1 MTDKERIA
9 LGDELIAL
17 MAENDRLLERLLAG
31 RKREEELKA
40 LFFGQ
45 KEKAA

>member
-9 LGDELIAL
+9 IGDELITL
-17 MAENDRLLERLLAG
+17 MAKNNELMERLLAG
-31 RKREEELKA
+31 RKREEKLKA

>member
-9 LGDELIAL
+9 IGDELIAL
-17 MAENDRLLERLLAG
+17 MAENEELLKHLLAG

>member
-9 LGDELIAL
+9 NGDELIAL
-17 MAENDRLLERLLAG
+17 MAENNELLVRLLAG

-40 LFFGQ
+40 LFFGH

>member
-9 LGDELIAL
+9 IGDELIAL
-17 MAENDRLLERLLAG
+17 MQKNIELEKALRAG
-31 RKREEELKA
+31 LKREAELKA

>member
-9 LGDELIAL
+9 IGEELTAL
-17 MAENDRLLERLLAG
+17 MAENNELLERLLAG

-40 LFFGQ
+40 LYFGQ